1 MKILKPAFDLN
12 CVKIEINE
20 LQESVHRGDFRSLA
34 SYQYILAS
42 IKSLGVIQPI
52 VVAKTAT
59 GKYKILDGHIRF
71 YALRELGQKYVYC
84 IVSTDDERYT
94 FDAQINGLSTFQR
107 AGMIQK
113 VVDSGIPLEHIADSL
128 GVPAAK
134 LKAELDVTRGID
146 KAAID
151 ILKSANVPRAAL
163 QALRKV
169 KPLRQIEIAERMVA
183 EGKFTCFFVSGMVMA
198 TPPNMLVNSSFYIRS
213 RPEDILEIAS
223 IETNSKNLIAK
234 VKEAEEKYS
243 TQIYELTII
252 CGFLSKLLKN
262 PKIDS
267 YIQRNFSESYTRL
280 KKISKLN
287 NNLLNDS
294 EV

>member
-1 MKILKPAFDLN
+1 MKTLKPAFDLN
-12 CVKIEINE
+12 CIKICIDE
-20 LQESVHRGDFRSLA
+20 LKESAPRKDFRSLA

-52 VVAKTAT
+52 VVTKTQN

-84 IVSTDDERYT
+84 IISTDDERYT

-113 VVDSGIPLEHIADSL
+113 VVDNGVPLEHIAESL
-128 GVPAAK
+128 GFSVAK
-134 LKAELDVTRGID
+134 LKSELDSTRGID

-151 ILKSANVPRAAL
+151 ILKSANVSRAAL
-163 QALRKV
+163 QSLRKV
-169 KPLRQIEIAERMVA
+169 KPLRQIEIAERMVS
-183 EGKFTCFFVSGMVMA
+183 EGKFTGIFVSAMVMA
-198 TPPNMLVNSSFYIRS
+198 TPPNMLVNSALNLRS
-213 RPEDILEIAS
+213 RPEDIVEMAG
-223 IETNSKNLIAK
+223 IETNTKNLMAK

-252 CGFLSKLLKN
+252 CGFLNKLFKN
-262 PKIDS
+262 QKMDG
-267 YIQRNFSESYTRL
+267 YIQRKYPESYSRL
-280 KKISKLN
+280 KKISKLM
-287 NNLLNDS
+287 
-294 EV
+294 

>member
-1 MKILKPAFDLN
+1 MKTLKPAFDLN
-12 CVKIEINE
+12 CIKIAIDE
-20 LQESVHRGDFRSLA
+20 LQESAPRKDFRVLA

-52 VVAKTAT
+52 VVTKISN

-107 AGMIQK
+107 AGMIQR
-113 VVDSGIPLEHIADSL
+113 VVDSGVPLEHIAESL
-128 GVPAAK
+128 GFSVSK

-151 ILKSANVPRAAL
+151 ILKSANVPRATL

-169 KPLRQIEIAERMVA
+169 KPLRQIEIAERMVS
-183 EGKFTCFFVSGMVMA
+183 EGKFTCIFVSGMVMA
-198 TPPNMLVNSSFYIRS
+198 TPPNMLVNPNSTSRS
-213 RPEDILEIAS
+213 RPEDILEITS
-223 IETNSKNLIAK
+223 IETNSKNLMAR
-234 VKEAEEKYS
+234 VREAEEKYS

-252 CGFLSKLLKN
+252 CGFLNKLFKN

-267 YIQRNFSESYTRL
+267 YIQRNFSESYSRL

-287 NNLLNDS
+287 GSLLRDC
-294 EV
+294 ET